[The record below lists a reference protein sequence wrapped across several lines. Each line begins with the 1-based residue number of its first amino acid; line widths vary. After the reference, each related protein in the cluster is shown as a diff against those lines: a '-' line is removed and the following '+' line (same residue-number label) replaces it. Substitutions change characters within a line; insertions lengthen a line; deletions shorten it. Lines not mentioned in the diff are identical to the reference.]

1 MEKTASYK
9 PGIALSALR
18 GSASWLAILGAAFY
32 WSWMDNAMFSDLLFT
47 IFHNDLITAN
57 LANLGFSCT
66 LFASAAVL
74 VGALFVCGSRFAT
87 KALFP
92 LKAIGALGIAGVV
105 GNGAMMVAGAFGN
118 TVLGVISAILVG
130 VVMGVMQILWG
141 KICIA
146 QGHRRALIHISGAW
160 ACGFFINAL
169 IENLVPLTRGLFVV
183 VLPLLTAIVF
193 IALGKLQDNDLYRID
208 WDNTDRVDRA
218 DRADRGERGEQSG
231 ALKRLR
237 PKWTVVGVDWSLPL
251 FTLVFCIAFG
261 FMYSL
266 EVFPATGDNPANA
279 FQFIAFRG
287 LTALTLFVISLTPLV
302 AHISTVFV
310 ACLSLMAAGVL
321 ALTVQVFTG
330 ATQTLGAIL
339 IASGYAGF
347 DALIWTLIAYFGN
360 RSKATA
366 IKIIALVIGAEQV
379 GIFTGDLLGS
389 SVINHAIDA
398 TLFIAFMY
406 IFLLAAFGLT
416 QLSSKVLSED
426 AVEGSDASEEASTGK
441 GESNRESEGEKRE
454 AQHGEAVV
462 GETATTAQRKQ
473 TGEVVLVDSVCEA
486 PAASVVAPLAEATA
500 PGEDAAQSE
509 KAVREEPS
517 CERDTAAATAPPLAA
532 LVREYGLTVREQE
545 ILAPFCE
552 GRSVPYIA
560 KMLYLSENTV
570 KSHLRHIYTK
580 CEVHN
585 KQALLDLVR
594 SYQK

>member
-1 MEKTASYK
+1 MRRMEMTASHK
-9 PGIALSALR
+9 PRIALSALH

-47 IFHNDLITAN
+47 IFHDDLITAN

-66 LFASAAVL
+66 LLASAAVL
-74 VGALFVCGSRFAT
+74 IIALVARVS
-87 KALFP
+87 LFEA
-92 LKAIGALGIAGVV
+92 KAIFPIKAMGALGLVGAV

-130 VVMGVMQILWG
+130 IVMGVMQILWG

-169 IENLVPLTRGLFVV
+169 VENLVPLTRGLFVV
-183 VLPLLTAIVF
+183 ALPLLTAVAF
-193 IALGKLQDNDLYRID
+193 IALGKLQDNDSYRIG
-208 WDNTDRVDRA
+208 WGCVDCA
-218 DRADRGERGEQSG
+218 GCDERGEQDG
-231 ALKRLR
+231 VLKRLR
-237 PKWTVVGVDWSLPL
+237 PKRTVLGVDWSLPL
-251 FTLVFCIAFG
+251 FTLVFCVAFG

-266 EVFPATGDNPANA
+266 EVFPATVDNPANA
-279 FQFIAFRG
+279 FRFIAFRG

-302 AHISTVFV
+302 THISTVFV

-366 IKIIALVIGAEQV
+366 VKIIALVIGAEQV

-416 QLSSKVLSED
+416 QLSSKVLG
-426 AVEGSDASEEASTGK
+426 EGAGEEASAGK
-441 GESNRESEGEKRE
+441 GEGGNKSESERPEVQQSE
-454 AQHGEAVV
+454 EVV
-462 GETATTAQRKQ
+462 GETATTTRRKHPS
-473 TGEVVLVDSVCEA
+473 ENLPADKAYEA
-486 PAASVVAPLAEATA
+486 LVAPLAVATA
-500 PGEDAAQSE
+500 PGEDVAQSE
-509 KAVREEPS
+509 QAARKELP
-517 CERDTAAATAPPLAA
+517 CESDTTAATIPPLAA
-532 LVREYGLTVREQE
+532 LVREYGLTIREQE

-560 KMLYLSENTV
+560 KMLFLSENTV

>member
-1 MEKTASYK
+1 MEKTASHK
-9 PGIALSALR
+9 PWIIASVLR
-18 GSASWLAILGAAFY
+18 GSASWLAILGAALY

-47 IFHNDLITAN
+47 IFHNDHITAN

-66 LFASAAVL
+66 LLASAAVL
-74 VGALFVCGSRFAT
+74 IVTLFTRMQLFESKVI
-87 KALFP
+87 FP
-92 LKAIGALGIAGVV
+92 LKAMGVLGLAGVI
-105 GNGAMMVAGAFGN
+105 GNGAMMLAGAFSN
-118 TVLGVISAILVG
+118 TVVGVGSAILVG
-130 VVMGVMQILWG
+130 LVMGVMQILWG
-141 KICIA
+141 KVCIA

-183 VLPLLTAIVF
+183 ALPLLTVIVF
-193 IALGKLQDNDLYRID
+193 IALGKLQDSEMYRID
-208 WDNTDRVDRA
+208 WGCVDCDA
-218 DRADRGERGEQSG
+218 QHES
-231 ALKRLR
+231 LKTHWS
-237 PKWTVVGVDWSLPL
+237 KWTVVGVDWSLPL

-266 EVFPATGDNPANA
+266 EVFPTTVDNPANA
-279 FQFIAFRG
+279 FRFIAFRG

-302 AHISTVFV
+302 SHISTVFV

-347 DALIWTLIAYFGN
+347 DALIWTLIAYFGG
-360 RSKATA
+360 RSKKTA
-366 IKIIALVIGAEQV
+366 VKIIALVIGAEQI
-379 GIFTGDLLGS
+379 GIFAGDLLGS

-416 QLSSKVLSED
+416 QLSSRVLGENADENTAESTSECEKPEGQLSEAQLSEKAAIGEAEQTRESLLPGTMREAAEVSPGLSITD
-426 AVEGSDASEEASTGK
+426 SASEEPSVALTRDL
-441 GESNRESEGEKRE
+441 NEGQSCETS
-454 AQHGEAVV
+454 AAGS
-462 GETATTAQRKQ
+462 TAT
-473 TGEVVLVDSVCEA
+473 
-486 PAASVVAPLAEATA
+486 
-500 PGEDAAQSE
+500 
-509 KAVREEPS
+509 
-517 CERDTAAATAPPLAA
+517 PLAA
-532 LVREYGLTVREQE
+532 FICEYGLTAREQE
-545 ILAPFCE
+545 ILVPFCE
-552 GRSVPYIA
+552 GRSVPYVA
-560 KMLYLSENTV
+560 KMLFLSENTV

-594 SYQK
+594 SYENNEK

>member
-1 MEKTASYK
+1 MRRMEITASHK

-47 IFHNDLITAN
+47 IFHDNLITAN

-66 LFASAAVL
+66 LLASAAVL
-74 VGALFVCGSRFAT
+74 IIALVARVP
-87 KALFP
+87 LFEA
-92 LKAIGALGIAGVV
+92 KAIFPIKAMGALGLAGAV
-105 GNGAMMVAGAFGN
+105 GNGAMMVAGDFGN
-118 TVLGVISAILVG
+118 TVLSVISAILVG
-130 VVMGVMQILWG
+130 IVMGVMQILWG
-141 KICIA
+141 KVCIA

-183 VLPLLTAIVF
+183 ALPLLTAVAF

-208 WDNTDRVDRA
+208 WGCA
-218 DRADRGERGEQSG
+218 DRADCSDCDERGKQDG

-237 PKWTVVGVDWSLPL
+237 TKRTVLGVDWSLPL

-266 EVFPATGDNPANA
+266 EVFPATVDNPANA

-366 IKIIALVIGAEQV
+366 VKIIALVIGAEQV

-406 IFLLAAFGLT
+406 VFLLAAFGLT

-426 AVEGSDASEEASTGK
+426 TVEGSDASEEASAGK
-441 GESNRESEGEKRE
+441 GESSNKSEGERRE
-454 AQHGEAVV
+454 VQQGEVVV

-473 TGEVVLVDSVCEA
+473 TGEVVPIDSVCEA
-486 PAASVVAPLAEATA
+486 AAASVVVPLAKAATS
-500 PGEDAAQSE
+500 GEGAAQPE
-509 KAVREEPS
+509 KAVREEPLY
-517 CERDTAAATAPPLAA
+517 ERDSAAAIAPPLAA